1 MHAQSLLNYAPIVA
15 ISRLAHRVA
24 GRLGLGVLLALTAL
38 TAQAAGPIRVVAL
51 GDSLTA
57 GYGVLA
63 NEALPAR
70 LETALKARGLDVV
83 IDNAGVSGDTAAGGL
98 ARLDWSVPDGTEAV
112 LLALG
117 ANDMLRG
124 SDPAEMKAALDEILT
139 RLEKRGIKVMLL
151 GMLAAPNLGPDY
163 RQRYD
168 AVFADLAGKHA
179 VPWVPFLLQDV
190 AGVQALNQPDGMHP
204 NARGVEVMVARLAG
218 PVETFLKGLRG
229 S

>member
-1 MHAQSLLNYAPIVA
+1 MPAHLNYAPIVA
-15 ISRLAHRVA
+15 MSWLAHRVA
-24 GRLGLGVLLALTAL
+24 GRLGLGLLLLLMALPA
-38 TAQAAGPIRVVAL
+38 AAAGPIRVVAL

-63 NEALPAR
+63 GEALPAR
-70 LETALKARGLDVV
+70 LERALKARGLDVV
-83 IDNAGVSGDTAAGGL
+83 IENAGVSGDTAAGGL
-98 ARLDWSVPDGTEAV
+98 ARLDWSVPEGTEAV

-124 SDPAEMKAALDEILT
+124 NDPGEMKAALGEILT
-139 RLEKRGIKVMLL
+139 RLKARGIKVMLL

-163 RQRYD
+163 RKRYD
-168 AVFADLAGKHA
+168 AVFADLAKEHA

-190 AGVQALNQPDGMHP
+190 AGVQALNQSDGMHP
-204 NARGVEVMVARLAG
+204 NARGVEVMAARLAE
-218 PVETFLKGLRG
+218 PVETFLRGLRG